1 MGVEM
6 VSDVSSQLTGRSVGV
21 EGFDGRGVELLHAVA
36 LRLSGRCWLLFTVLQ
51 WKSQSAPQKLLNF
64 MCRAI
69 SLAVRTLLGY
79 FHYP

>member
-21 EGFDGRGVELLHAVA
+21 EGFVGVELLHAVA

-51 WKSQSAPQKLLNF
+51 WKSQSAPQKLLN
-64 MCRAI
+64 RA
-69 SLAVRTLLGY
+69 LLGY